1 MVPGAV
7 DMTSGPDP
15 IDAFQRLSVKERNE
29 RLFQLLVEVG
39 AKSIVVDG
47 ENGEIE
53 GLVADRTVM
62 LKYFKNRV
70 WARETV
76 SCAEAILARG
86 GSFVDLGANI
96 GLTTIP
102 VARLPGVACIA
113 VEAMPENARLLRL
126 NLTRN
131 GVAERVE
138 VHNVAISPAAADVTL
153 EIAPENKGD
162 HRLRLPTTPAEGRYG
177 EGRRQTVSVPG
188 RPLGDVIDAAGL
200 AGPVVVKMDIQGAEP
215 FALDTGEALFR
226 RADLLVTEYWPYGL
240 LRLGQDPRTFLNRLA
255 ALYPWAAQLPE
266 GAEPAAL
273 SFKPSAEVAQRLAGF
288 APDGGIDATDIVL
301 ARKERPF

>member
-1 MVPGAV
+1 
-7 DMTSGPDP
+7 MTSATDP

-39 AKSIVVDG
+39 AKSVVVDG

-53 GLVADRTVM
+53 GLVTDRTVM

-76 SCAEAILARG
+76 ACAEALLSKG

-102 VARLPGVACIA
+102 LARLAGVACIA
-113 VEAMPENARLLRL
+113 VEAMPENARLLGL

-131 GVAERVE
+131 GVADRVA
-138 VHNVAISPAAADVTL
+138 VHNVAIAPTAGDVDL
-153 EIAPENKGD
+153 EVAPENKGD
-162 HRLRLPTTPAEGRYG
+162 HRLRLPSTPSDGRYG
-177 EGRRQTVSVPG
+177 EGRRQIVRVAGAPVSE
-188 RPLGDVIDAAGL
+188 VIDAEAL
-200 AGPVVVKMDIQGAEP
+200 ATPLVVKMDIQGAEP

-226 RADLLVTEYWPYGL
+226 KADLLVTEYWPYGL
-240 LRLGQDPRTFLNRLA
+240 RRLGHDPRVFLNRLA
-255 ALYPWAAQLPE
+255 TLFPYAAQLPE
-266 GAEPAAL
+266 GAEPAGLAL
-273 SFKPSAEVAQRLAGF
+273 KPSAEVAQRLAGF
-288 APDGGIDATDIVL
+288 APDNEIDATDIVF
-301 ARKERPF
+301 AKMERPFRG